1 MPVVCMSMAIEL
13 GGWVLNWITMANI
26 LYYIVMPLLHFSE
39 RKWDWNLS
47 SSHREPSS
55 FRKCVTE
62 KSWTCGWTW
71 PPPGGWVGTSMSCLQ
86 ALKQKLRSRCIL
98 CSPDSARAE
107 SGHRAKQGVEM
118 GKKFFLLA
126 LVNGI
131 NERCEF

>member
-1 MPVVCMSMAIEL
+1 MGLEPFQLTQRAQFISKVR
-13 GGWVLNWITMANI
+13 N
-26 LYYIVMPLLHFSE
+26 
-39 RKWDWNLS
+39 RKIMDMDAT
-47 SSHREPSS
+47 R
-55 FRKCVTE
+55 
-62 KSWTCGWTW
+62 
-71 PPPGGWVGTSMSCLQ
+71 WVGTSMSCLQ

-131 NERCEF
+131 NERGPTKCEF